1 MAGFW
6 TQANATPKRNHRF
19 LVEITEL
26 GKGGAGSGGGAQS
39 VIWWAKTVSTP
50 SFGIT
55 SVTHSFLDNEYYFP
69 GRVQWKEVSMQLVD
83 PVSPDAVSLTN
94 QMINDFGY
102 VVKNRRNLDT
112 AGQPNPVIP
121 GSPVTF
127 DRKRTKSAIGDFII
141 QILDE
146 DGRTLEKWTL
156 HNAFPTDIKFG
167 DMDYSSDELRTI
179 DMTIKFDW
187 ATCDVMGDESNP
199 KEEYFRQARIN
210 NTFTNN

>member
-26 GKGGAGSGGGAQS
+26 GKGNGMTGQS

-50 SFGIT
+50 SFSVT

-94 QMINDFGY
+94 QMVNDFGY
-102 VVKNRRNLDT
+102 VVKNRQNLDPASAPDPT
-112 AGQPNPVIP
+112 VP
-121 GSPVTF
+121 GSPLTF

-167 DMDYSSDELRTI
+167 DMDYSNDELRTI

-187 ATCDVMGDESNP
+187 ATCDIIGDDANP
-199 KEEYFRQARIN
+199 KEDYFVESQIN
-210 NTFTNN
+210 PTFTNN

>member
-26 GKGGAGSGGGAQS
+26 GKGNGMAGQS

-50 SFGIT
+50 SFNVT

-69 GRVQWKEVSMQLVD
+69 GRVQWKEVSMTLVD

-94 QMINDFGY
+94 QMVNDFGY
-102 VVKNRRNLDT
+102 VVKNRQNLDP
-112 AGQPNPVIP
+112 ASNPTPQVP

-127 DRKRTKSAIGDFII
+127 DRKRTGSAIGDFII

-167 DMDYSSDELRTI
+167 DMDYSNDELRTI
-179 DMTIKFDW
+179 DMTVKFDW
-187 ATCDVMGDESNP
+187 ATCDVIGDDANP
-199 KEEYFRQARIN
+199 KEDYFVESQIN
-210 NTFTNN
+210 PTFTNN

>member
-26 GKGGAGSGGGAQS
+26 GKGNGMAGQS
-39 VIWWAKTVSTP
+39 VIWWAKTVSSP
-50 SFGIT
+50 SFSVT
-55 SVTHSFLDNEYYFP
+55 SVTHSFLDNEFHFP
-69 GRVQWKEVSMQLVD
+69 GRVQWKEVTMQLVD

-102 VVKNRRNLDT
+102 VVKNRQNLDP
-112 AGQPNPVIP
+112 ASQPNPQVP

-127 DRKRTKSAIGDFII
+127 DRKRTGSAIGDFLI

-156 HNAFPTDIKFG
+156 HNAFPTDIKYG
-167 DMDYSSDELRTI
+167 DMDYTSDELRTI
-179 DMTIKFDW
+179 DMTVKYDW
-187 ATCDVMGDESNP
+187 ATCDIIGDESNP
-199 KEEYFRQARIN
+199 KEDYFVESKIN
-210 NTFTNN
+210 PTFTNN